1 MEFKDYYKILG
12 VDRNATLEEIK
23 KAYRRLARKYH
34 PDMNKGD
41 KEAEERFKEIN
52 EAYQVLSD
60 PEKRRKYD
68 ELSQSWRAWQQA
80 GFNPADFDWSRW
92 YATGAQPG
100 RVRVQFVGVEDLG
113 DLEDL
118 LRGGFS
124 DFFNLIFGGMG
135 AEPRTER
142 RVYYYGPGEARAEP
156 WGEQAYYGSLDY
168 EQPVQIT
175 LEEAYHGT
183 TRRLRTPD
191 GKTIEV
197 RIPPGVRTGSKVRVA
212 GQGAQ
217 AGGRRGDLYL
227 KIEVLPH
234 HRFERKGDDLYCTV
248 PVDLYTAI
256 LGGEV
261 PVDTLDGRVMLR
273 IPPETQNGRTFRLRG
288 KGMPRLN
295 RPGQYGDLYARVE
308 VKLPTGLSAREKEL
322 FRKLASLRRGGD

>member
-12 VDRNATLEEIK
+12 VDRNATEEEIK
-23 KAYRRLARKYH
+23 KAYRRLARQYH
-34 PDMNKGD
+34 PDMNKGN

-68 ELSQSWRAWQQA
+68 QLSDSWRAWQQA

-92 YATGAQPG
+92 FAGTQPG
-100 RVRVQFVGVEDLG
+100 TRRVRVQFVGVEDLG
-113 DLEDL
+113 DLRDF

-124 DFFNLIFGGMG
+124 DFFNAIFGGMG
-135 AEPRTER
+135 ASP
-142 RVYYYGPGEARAEP
+142 EATY
-156 WGEQAYYGSLDY
+156 WGYDTSSLDY

-175 LEEAYHGT
+175 LEEAYRGT
-183 TRRLRTPD
+183 TRRIRTAD
-191 GKTIEV
+191 GRTIEV
-197 RIPPGVRTGSKVRVA
+197 RIPPGVHTGSRVRLA
-212 GQGAQ
+212 GQGARF
-217 AGGRRGDLYL
+217 GGARGDLYL

-234 HRFERKGDDLYCTV
+234 SKFERKGDDLYCKV
-248 PVDLYTAI
+248 PVDLYTAV

-288 KGMPRLN
+288 KGMPKLN
-295 RPGQYGDLYARVE
+295 RPGQYGDLYVTVE
-308 VKLPTGLSAREKEL
+308 VKLPTNLSSREREI
-322 FRKLASLRRGGD
+322 FRQLASLRRRR